1 MRIYKRGEY
10 NARTESM
17 NLFEHITENH
27 NFILVMCGVAAM
39 QVVIIQIGGK
49 VFGTT
54 PLTIKNWVEVILIAF
69 MIIPIDLIRKVIVKK
84 MGIKE

>member
-1 MRIYKRGEY
+1 MAILWNSL
-10 NARTESM
+10 NARTESL

-39 QVVIIQIGGK
+39 QVIVVQIGGK
-49 VFGTT
+49 VFETT
-54 PLTIKNWVEVILIAF
+54 PLTLNNWIAVILIAF
-69 MIIPIDLIRKVIVKK
+69 MIIPIDLVRKVIVKK

>member
-1 MRIYKRGEY
+1 MAIIWNSL

-27 NFILVMCGVAAM
+27 NFILVMSVVAVI
-39 QVVIIQIGGK
+39 QVLIIQFGGK

-54 PLTIKNWVEVILIAF
+54 PLTIGNWLAVILIAF

-84 MGIKE
+84 IGIEE